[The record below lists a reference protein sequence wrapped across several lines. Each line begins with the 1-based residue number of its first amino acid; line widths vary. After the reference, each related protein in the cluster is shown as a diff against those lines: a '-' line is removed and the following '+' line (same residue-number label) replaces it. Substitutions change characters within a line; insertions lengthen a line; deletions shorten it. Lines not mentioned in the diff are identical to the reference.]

1 MVALLYILH
10 RTSYSSIHSWDNF
23 YIDDSQRVWW
33 MPRRGCF
40 VVLENTHMSR
50 AWFAIGCIGC
60 LWHSAS
66 GSNCVWWCTKQC
78 TDLRLYN
85 ISQLC
90 EQSCV
95 DGRTRS
101 SVRSDLVVRRTRT
114 KFGERAF
121 VVADPAAWN
130 HYRAP
135 SATLHP
141 WTVSRRLWK
150 HLCFYLISD
159 WLYITFLLLHA
170 PYLSIGL
177 WFVVCTASLNRS
189 SCYGALE
196 IIVTLL
202 LLLLLLFLFIF
213 YYYYSSTSIQTF
225 TPIGVTVAEIP
236 RYSGP
241 YKNRH
246 TRFNIWQ
253 NLVENTRPFEIIP

>member
-1 MVALLYILH
+1 MTTLTGLWRLFAY
-10 RTSYSSIHSWDNF
+10 
-23 YIDDSQRVWW
+23 
-33 MPRRGCF
+33 
-40 VVLENTHMSR
+40 
-50 AWFAIGCIGC
+50 FAIGCISC
-60 LWHSAS
+60 LCDSAS

-150 HLCFYLISD
+150 HFCLHLISD
-159 WLYITFLLLHA
+159 CTLH
-170 PYLSIGL
+170 YHCFTHRIFSIGL
-177 WFVVCTASLNRS
+177 WFVRRLW
-189 SCYGALE
+189 
-196 IIVTLL
+196 
-202 LLLLLLFLFIF
+202 
-213 YYYYSSTSIQTF
+213 
-225 TPIGVTVAEIP
+225 IGHRVTVTDEIVI
-236 RYSGP
+236 
-241 YKNRH
+241 
-246 TRFNIWQ
+246 T
-253 NLVENTRPFEIIP
+253 L